1 MLIPYGGSA
10 SVSAG
15 FDPEAIS
22 HSVWLDGSADNLS
35 AALGAKTRTKAV
47 IGTWVQKTAFNL
59 NNATIFSKK
68 NPGSE
73 FSLRMDENGTNGKLT
88 IFDFDGSS
96 FQYNATTTSKVLR
109 DHGWYHI
116 MISISTTASA
126 GSRLKFIVNGID
138 QTSTLN
144 VGTDYTASDN
154 PSITGSQVTQWGVG
168 YNGSQYLKCYLA
180 QSFMLDDVSI
190 QNGDVAVSDILATAN
205 DRFVPKASSKIGAL
219 ASAAGGDSFCLDYSN
234 SSNLGNDISS
244 NNNDFTAN
252 SMSSA
257 NQVAHSPSS
266 PFPILS
272 GINGDTGVSNALDF
286 GSRLNVGVADW
297 RSIFASMQFGTTGK
311 FYVEVRIHTETA
323 SNGMVSG
330 IQKAANA
337 SKAFGNFIGASS
349 TGHGYSFYTL
359 NFRIYHN
366 GSTEELDSSG
376 ACAAGDIIGLA
387 LDLDNNKFW
396 MSKNNT
402 YILSG
407 NPAAGSNDTVPAGT
421 TLTSSLSD
429 FDYVFGHSSSASEDY
444 FVNFGQDS
452 TFGGLR
458 SAGNN
463 ADGNGVGDFAFAPPS
478 GFLAL
483 HPSNLTSQTFSNP
496 ATGSFEGNASS
507 TNGPFV
513 FLGFQPSISDALTIN
528 SNSVTYGTD
537 VDLCS
542 NGFKVRSSSSNFN
555 ATGTNNYSLVTTNA
569 LQINGEFPPAFAVF

>member
-1 MLIPYGGSA
+1 MSLLPIIQGGT

-22 HSVWLDGSADNLS
+22 HSVWLDGSADCIK
-35 AALGAKTRTKAV
+35 ATLGAKTRTRCV

-59 NNATIFSKK
+59 NNATIFSKA

-96 FQYNATTTSKVLR
+96 FQYNAVTTTKVLR

-116 MISISTTASA
+116 MISIDTTASA
-126 GSRLKFIVNGID
+126 GSRLKLFINGID
-138 QTSTLN
+138 QTSTLT
-144 VGTDYTASDN
+144 VSTDYTASDN
-154 PSITGSQVTQWGVG
+154 PSVTGTTASQWGIG

-180 QSFMLDDVSI
+180 QSFMLDDDSI
-190 QNGDVAVSDILATAN
+190 QNGDVAVSDILATAAG
-205 DRFVPKASSKIGAL
+205 RFVPKASSNIAAL
-219 ASAAGGDSFCLDYSN
+219 ASSAGGHSFCLDYSN
-234 SSNLGNDISS
+234 SSDLGNDAST
-244 NNNDFTAN
+244 NNNDFTVT
-252 SMSSA
+252 SITSV

-286 GSRLNVGVADW
+286 GARLNIGVADW
-297 RSIFASMQFGTTGK
+297 RSIYATIPFTSSGK
-311 FYVEVRIHTETA
+311 YYVEVRMHNDTA
-323 SNGMVSG
+323 SNGFIVG
-330 IQKAANA
+330 IQDSANA
-337 SKAFGNFIGASS
+337 SKAFSKFIGDSS
-349 TGHGYSFYTL
+349 SGDGYSIYTHSYRL
-359 NFRIYHN
+359 RHN
-366 GSTEELDSSG
+366 GANTVLKSG
-376 ACAAGDIIGLA
+376 VVAAGDILQVAI
-387 LDLDNNKFW
+387 DCDNNNVWFGDDD
-396 MSKNNT
+396 S
-402 YILSG
+402 YFGASAG
-407 NPAAGSNDTVPAGT
+407 SSNPATGT
-421 TLTSSLSD
+421 NPSASGITSGVNW
-429 FDYVFGHSSSASEDY
+429 VFGHSSSATEDY
-444 FVNFGQDS
+444 FVNFGQDG
-452 TFGGLR
+452 TFGGTITA
-458 SAGNN
+458 AGNSDAN
-463 ADGNGVGDFAFAPPS
+463 SVGSFKYAPPS

-483 HPSNLTSQTFSNP
+483 HPSNLTALSFSNP
-496 ATGSFEGNASS
+496 ATGSFEGNAS